1 VLADD
6 EPSYLFN
13 MSKAFALQLTA
24 IMEGELRPST
34 SRRSNRRGSTVLCRV
49 RSRARSN
56 LKPKAVSAVEE

>member
-24 IMEGELRPST
+24 TMEGELRPST
-34 SRRSNRRGSTVLCRV
+34 SRRSNRRGSTVPCRV
-49 RSRARSN
+49 PCRARSKV
-56 LKPKAVSAVEE
+56 KPNAVSAVEE